1 MTNGQ
6 TANFGA
12 ACRGKGHALV
22 QGKVRLPPE
31 LSGPILKC
39 PCFFCLARPGMC
51 PPARSFSV
59 DLGLRLRQKASAT

>member
-6 TANFGA
+6 AANFGA

-22 QGKVRLPPE
+22 QGRVT
-31 LSGPILKC
+31 GPILKC